1 MWIISR
7 EGIFCRRIVMSGH
20 SKWATIK
27 HQKAVKDARR
37 GANFTKFA
45 NLISVAAR
53 HGGDPET
60 NFRLRDAIDKARKAG
75 VPNAN
80 IDRAV
85 KRGSGQDGGAAFEE
99 ITYEGYGPG
108 GVAIMVEAATDNRN
122 RTASEVRSSF
132 SKHGGSLGTTGSVA
146 YQFQQRGVIIIP
158 ATDLEAATLAAIEAG
173 AEDVEEGEGQLTVYT
188 APAQLDAV
196 RKALAE
202 ADFQAE
208 SAELSLEPTNTVRVE
223 DAKTVQTLMR
233 LMDALDEQ
241 DDVTNTYT
249 NADFDPEV
257 VAQVA

>member
-1 MWIISR
+1 
-7 EGIFCRRIVMSGH
+7 MSGH

-27 HQKAVKDARR
+27 HQKAIKDARR

-53 HGGDPET
+53 HGADAET

-85 KRGSGQDGGAAFEE
+85 KRGSGQDGGAVFEE
-99 ITYEGYGPG
+99 IAYEGYGPG
-108 GVAIMVEAATDNRN
+108 GVAIMVETATDNRN

-146 YQFQQRGVIIIP
+146 YQFQQRGVINVP
-158 ATDLEAATLAAIEAG
+158 AADLETAALAAIEAG
-173 AEDVEEGEGQLTVYT
+173 AEDVEEGEGVVTVYT
-188 APAQLDAV
+188 APSQLDAV
-196 RKALAE
+196 RRALIE
-202 ADFQAE
+202 AGYQPD
-208 SAELSLEPTNTVRVE
+208 SAELSLEPASTVRV
-223 DAKTVQTLMR
+223 DDPKTVQTLMR
-233 LMDALDEQ
+233 LMDALDEL

-257 VAQVA
+257 VSQVS